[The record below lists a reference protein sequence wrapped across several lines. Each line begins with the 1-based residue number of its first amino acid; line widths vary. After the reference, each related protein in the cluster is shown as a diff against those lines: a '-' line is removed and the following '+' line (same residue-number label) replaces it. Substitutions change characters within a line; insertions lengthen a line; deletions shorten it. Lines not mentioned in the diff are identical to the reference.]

1 MILIIIGDADIS
13 FFFLVYRQT
22 DRQTEHQYFTDSHT
36 QQSGTMYWYT
46 PTYLDTH
53 STNMSRKK

>member
-22 DRQTEHQYFTDSHT
+22 DRQTDRTPFLTDSHT
-36 QQSGTMYWYT
+36 PQACIMFKVVDSYNYI
-46 PTYLDTH
+46 DV
-53 STNMSRKK
+53 